1 MKKAMKTQIIRWH
14 MAGLSV
20 HEIGKIIPQYCGLE
34 IAAVINE
41 YEKKVEWER
50 TMSGSR
56 SR

>member
-1 MKKAMKTQIIRWH
+1 MKKAMKTQIIKWH

-20 HEIGKIIPQYCGLE
+20 HEIVKIIPQYCGLE

-50 TMSGSR
+50 MMSGLR
-56 SR
+56 